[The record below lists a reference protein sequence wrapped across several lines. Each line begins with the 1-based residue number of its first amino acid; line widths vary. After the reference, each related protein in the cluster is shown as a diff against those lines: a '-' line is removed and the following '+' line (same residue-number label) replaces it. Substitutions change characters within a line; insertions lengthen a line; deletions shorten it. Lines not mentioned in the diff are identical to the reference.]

1 MIGFKQYSSYYDKLD
16 EGISDEVW
24 EEIGLAGRRA
34 LARAA
39 KKRRHQLSRSRKKW
53 KRRRANTS
61 RIDKR
66 AGRQARSNLYK
77 KLSGGKGPKT
87 IAQKLNVS
95 RRAKSYRGQTA
106 IQKRILR
113 APKRR
118 ADKR

>member
-1 MIGFKQYSSYYDKLD
+1 MIGFKQYSSYYDQRENL
-16 EGISDEVW
+16 SDEIL
-24 EEIGLAGRRA
+24 EEIGIAGRRA

-39 KKRRHQLSRSRKKW
+39 KKRRHQLSRSRRKW
-53 KRRRANTS
+53 KRRRASSS
-61 RIDKR
+61 RIDTR

-87 IAQKLNVS
+87 IAQKLNVA
-95 RRAKSYRGQTA
+95 RRAKSYKGQTA

-118 ADKR
+118 ADRR

>member
-1 MIGFKQYSSYYDKLD
+1 MIGFKQYSSYYDQRENL
-16 EGISDEVW
+16 SDEIL
-24 EEIGLAGRRA
+24 EEIGRRA

-53 KRRRANTS
+53 KRRRASSS
-61 RIDKR
+61 RIDTR

-87 IAQKLNVS
+87 IAQKLNVA
-95 RRAKSYRGQTA
+95 RRAKSYKGQTA

-118 ADKR
+118 ADRR

>member
-1 MIGFKQYSSYYDKLD
+1 MIGFKQYTSYYDKLD

-53 KRRRANTS
+53 KRRRAGGS

-77 KLSGGKGPKT
+77 KLSGKGPKT

-113 APKRR
+113 SPKRR

>member
-1 MIGFKQYSSYYDKLD
+1 MIGFKQYTSYYDKLD

-53 KRRRANTS
+53 KRRRAGGS

-77 KLSGGKGPKT
+77 KLSGGK
-87 IAQKLNVS
+87 
-95 RRAKSYRGQTA
+95 
-106 IQKRILR
+106 
-113 APKRR
+113 
-118 ADKR
+118 